1 MSGMVNPNPIVR
13 QPRESEPQPDTMS
26 NRLDSLH
33 KRDVDPVKVGE
44 RGEIKSGGFMM
55 MLRSGLHAMF
65 GIGKSTDDIKSNQ
78 ETLAAASTP
87 EQRSELTREI
97 QVLETFLPK
106 APSAAELVQLL
117 GPAAEAIRAA
127 AGPGPAMG
135 VAMKFLK
142 GLNVAAEA
150 RDVQAALVELRG
162 KP

>member
-1 MSGMVNPNPIVR
+1 MLIDQIKQRMF
-13 QPRESEPQPDTMS
+13 QAM
-26 NRLDSLH
+26 
-33 KRDVDPVKVGE
+33 
-44 RGEIKSGGFMM
+44 KSGDTVEKEVLRTAIGEVT
-55 MLRSGLHAMF
+55 RSGEDP
-65 GIGKSTDDIKSNQ
+65 TDERVTQVLKKLVKSNQ
-78 ETLAAASTP
+78 ETLAAASSA

-97 QVLETFLPK
+97 QVLEVFLPK

-150 RDVQAALVELRG
+150 RDVQAALAELRG